1 MILKY
6 RKATPNDVEEI
17 YDIVHTAIDAMERD
31 NIFQWDDLYP
41 AKEDFQED
49 VDKRSTL
56 CWVSEWSNSGCI
68 YLKSRV

>member
-6 RKATPNDVEEI
+6 RKATSNDIEEI
-17 YDIVHTAIDAMERD
+17 YSMVHTAIDAMERD

-49 VDKRSTL
+49 VGKGQL
-56 CWVSEWSNSGCI
+56 YAGEVNYQI
-68 YLKSRV
+68 AVVYALN